1 MTPRRLLLRANL
13 TASLIDVHRLSSSW
27 NSGSLSLVVT
37 ETADDLANNGD
48 PAPLDVGDVTD
59 DTLTEAVR
67 LGNGT
72 AADPCLGEGS
82 DSGSMGSLRFKPTT
96 VDPSVDRDTVARP
109 LLYPQYVL
117 KNTASVIV
125 YEQCR

>member
-1 MTPRRLLLRANL
+1 M

-27 NSGSLSLVVT
+27 NSGSLSLVVN
-37 ETADDLANNGD
+37 ETADDRVNNGD
-48 PAPLDVGDVTD
+48 PAPLDVVGDVTA

-72 AADPCLGEGS
+72 AADPCLGEGR

-117 KNTASVIV
+117 KNTASIIV
-125 YEQCR
+125 YDQCR

>member
-1 MTPRRLLLRANL
+1 MTPSKLLLRANL

-37 ETADDLANNGD
+37 ETTDNLANNGD
-48 PAPLDVGDVTD
+48 PAPLDVVGDVTD
-59 DTLTEAVR
+59 DTLTDAVK

-72 AADPCLGEGS
+72 AADPCLGEGR
-82 DSGSMGSLRFKPTT
+82 DSGSIGSLRFRPTS
-96 VDPSVDRDTVARP
+96 VDPSVDRENGVRP

-117 KNTASVIV
+117 KNTASIV
-125 YEQCR
+125 VVF